1 EPAQTIA
8 GAEYYIDTPPW
19 SATATPIALTAAD
32 GSFDSDSEAVSATID
47 VSNLAPGEH
56 IVYVRG
62 KDADGNWGPVT
73 AEFLDGSLKVTISPQ
88 GAVDAGAQWQA
99 DSGSWQNSG
108 YLMHDLDAGTHT
120 VTFKTISGWTAPPNQ
135 AVDVGGQTVNSTGT
149 YTEIFHQVGSL
160 KVTISPQ
167 RAADAGIQWQADSGS
182 WQDSGTV
189 VHNLGVGTH
198 TVTFKTTDGWT
209 APPDQTVNVGS
220 GQTAESTGTYIPHP
234 GSLEVTILP
243 QGAVDAGAQ
252 WKVDSGSWQN
262 SGTVVPDLDGGTH
275 TVTFKTIAGWTAPP
289 DQAVNVSSG
298 QTVSVTGTYTEIF
311 HQTGSLKVTISPRNA
326 ANEGAQWQVDSGSW
340 HNSETVVPNLDVG
353 THTVTFKATDGWTAP
368 PDQTVDVSSGQ
379 TVDSTGTYV
388 PHPNSLK
395 VTILPRDAA
404 DAGAQWQIDGGSWQ
418 NSGTVV
424 PDLDGGTH
432 TVTFKTIDGW
442 IAPRDQ
448 TVNVINGQTVN
459 STGTYGP
466 WPVSVKVAILPQGAA
481 DAGAQ
486 WKVGKRSWQDSGTVA
501 NDLNMGTYTVAF
513 KTTDGW
519 TAPPDQTVSIGAG
532 ETKAISGTY
541 TEIFHQTGSLE
552 VTISPQNAADAGAQ
566 WQVDSGS
573 WQNSGTVVPNLGVGT
588 HTVAFKTTDG
598 WTAPPDQTVDIG
610 SGQTVSVTGTYTE
623 IVQQTGSLKI
633 TLSPQGAIDAGAQW
647 QIDSGSWQ
655 DSGTVV
661 PDLGVG
667 AHTVTLKTTDGWTA
681 PPDQTVNVSSGQTVN
696 VTG

>member
-1 EPAQTIA
+1 
-8 GAEYYIDTPPW
+8 
-19 SATATPIALTAAD
+19 L
-32 GSFDSDSEAVSATID
+32 
-47 VSNLAPGEH
+47 GEH

-149 YTEIFHQVGSL
+149 YTEIFHQIGSL

-167 RAADAGIQWQADSGS
+167 GAADAGIQWQVDSGS

-220 GQTAESTGTYIPHP
+220 GQTVESTGTYIPHP

-275 TVTFKTIAGWTAPP
+275 TVTFKTI
-289 DQAVNVSSG
+289 
-298 QTVSVTGTYTEIF
+298 
-311 HQTGSLKVTISPRNA
+311 
-326 ANEGAQWQVDSGSW
+326 
-340 HNSETVVPNLDVG
+340 
-353 THTVTFKATDGWTAP
+353 DGWRTP
-368 PDQTVDVSSGQ
+368 Q
-379 TVDSTGTYV
+379 
-388 PHPNSLK
+388 
-395 VTILPRDAA
+395 
-404 DAGAQWQIDGGSWQ
+404 
-418 NSGTVV
+418 
-424 PDLDGGTH
+424 
-432 TVTFKTIDGW
+432 
-442 IAPRDQ
+442 DQ

-486 WKVGKRSWQDSGTVA
+486 WKLGKRSWQDSGTVA

-532 ETKAISGTY
+532 ETKAMSGTY

-552 VTISPQNAADAGAQ
+552 
-566 WQVDSGS
+566 
-573 WQNSGTVVPNLGVGT
+573 
-588 HTVAFKTTDG
+588 
-598 WTAPPDQTVDIG
+598 
-610 SGQTVSVTGTYTE
+610 
-623 IVQQTGSLKI
+623 
-633 TLSPQGAIDAGAQW
+633 
-647 QIDSGSWQ
+647 
-655 DSGTVV
+655 
-661 PDLGVG
+661 
-667 AHTVTLKTTDGWTA
+667 
-681 PPDQTVNVSSGQTVN
+681 
-696 VTG
+696 